1 MSDNKDDKN
10 KSLTVR
16 DSSFGIM
23 EAGLANL
30 SPEKKQKILDKAAEE
45 ALNLEV
51 EARKKRHQSGQ
62 AMEDMNDVFS
72 RFEDVPN
79 GKSSFTKVEG
89 DFKTGSGRVKIE
101 ARKGFG
107 CFVATIA
114 FDSPEAEEVHC
125 LREFRDNV
133 LCNFRSGRNF
143 IGWYYKNGP
152 KLAMIVG
159 RNQWVKRPIRKTL
172 SLFVYTWKAIR

>member
-30 SPEKKQKILDKAAEE
+30 SPEKKQKILNKAAEE

-51 EARKKRHQSGQ
+51 ESRKKRQESGQ
-62 AMEDMNDVFS
+62 AMQDMDAVFT

-79 GKSSFTKVEG
+79 SKGSFTKIEHEL
-89 DFKTGSGRVKIE
+89 KTGSGRVKIVT
-101 ARKGFG
+101 RKGFG

-133 LCNFRSGRNF
+133 LCNVNLGRGF
-143 IGWYYKNGP
+143 ISWYYEYGP
-152 KLAMIVG
+152 SLATMVG
-159 RNQWVKRPIRKTL
+159 RHQSVKWLIRKML
-172 SLFVYTWKAIR
+172 SLLICIWKAIR